1 MALPPGRTLVVI
13 GLTAVV
19 SLGAGLG
26 LSRLVTSPAEN
37 AAHASPP
44 AAGPITV
51 PVESRTL
58 SNDVVMR
65 GDATYEDPVDVKIE
79 TGDLG
84 GPAVVTGQVPAEG
97 TTVDAGQVILE
108 IAGRPVILLTGDLPV
123 YRTLRAGVSG
133 PDVLQLKAA
142 LGALGINPGNAASD
156 AYDAATAKAVAAL
169 YQRVG
174 YPAPGAGKDA
184 TAGVTS
190 AQDAVH
196 SAEDQV
202 TAAQRDLNAAKAG
215 TSEAERVR
223 LQAAVNTAQAKLDE
237 ANGACA
243 ADPDGC
249 VHSEVVA
256 AQGELAAAQADLAAA
271 QKAPDTSTQQ
281 AALAS
286 TQRAL
291 ADARTALTQA
301 QQGVLTP
308 LPAGEVVFLPT
319 TPRRVDAVSVAR
331 GAIVSGTAVMSVS
344 GASLRIEGTV
354 LDSDATLVAEGAPV
368 SIALP
373 DGSTVPG
380 TIAKVGGES
389 TAPGAKAPPAG
400 RTRLVV
406 APGDLTDEQR
416 QALQGAN
423 VRVTIPVGS
432 TNGDV
437 LAVPAAALTAG
448 PGGEARV
455 EVLEKGVSR
464 LVTVTTGLAADGYVE
479 IKAGDGSLAK
489 GDLVVVGTSGS
500 DEDSK
505 DGGKDGE
512 KDSGKDEGGTSES
525 KDPSSAESSEASADT
540 GKG

>member
-1 MALPPGRTLVVI
+1 MALPPGRTLAII

-26 LSRLVTSPAEN
+26 LSRLVISPAEN

-51 PVESRTL
+51 PVESRAL

-108 IAGRPVILLTGDLPV
+108 IAGRPVILLAGDLPV

-142 LGALGINPGNAASD
+142 LAALGIDPGNATSD

-174 YPAPGAGKDA
+174 YPTPGAGKDA
-184 TAGVTS
+184 TGALTS
-190 AQDAVH
+190 AQEGVH
-196 SAEDQV
+196 AAEEQV
-202 TAAQRDLNAAKAG
+202 AAAQRELTAAKAG
-215 TSEAERVR
+215 TPNAERVR
-223 LQAAVNTAQAKLDE
+223 LQAAVDTAKAKLDE
-237 ANGACA
+237 VNAACA
-243 ADPDGC
+243 ADPATC
-249 VHSEVVA
+249 LHSDVVA
-256 AQGELAAAQADLAAA
+256 AQGEVAAAQADLDAALR
-271 QKAPDTSTQQ
+271 APDTSAQQ
-281 AALAS
+281 AALTAA
-286 TQRAL
+286 QRGL

-319 TPRRVDAVSVAR
+319 TPRRVDSVAVAR

-344 GASLRIEGTV
+344 GAALRIEGTV
-354 LDSDATLVAEGAPV
+354 LDSDAALVAEGAAV

-373 DGSTVPG
+373 DGTAVPG

-406 APGDLTDEQR
+406 SPGELTDEQR
-416 QALQGAN
+416 QGLQGAN

-432 TNGDV
+432 TNGKV

-464 LVTVTTGLAADGYVE
+464 LVTVTTGLAADGFVE
-479 IKAGDGSLAK
+479 VKAADGSLAK

-500 DEDSK
+500 DEADTGKDAGKDGK
-505 DGGKDGE
+505 DGG
-512 KDSGKDEGGTSES
+512 SES
-525 KDPSSAESSEASADT
+525 STPSSDESSAESGS